1 MNIRWV
7 EKFWKNKYEKDI
19 SRLESN
25 ELSVNLLLLLRRN
38 YLQCKE

>member
-19 SRLESN
+19 FRIEFN
-25 ELSVNLLLLLRRN
+25 EFLVDLFFLLRRN
-38 YLQCKE
+38 YL